1 MKVEVALIGDGG
13 HSKVIRDLVQE
24 LPGCKVVALLDDKY
38 ERMALTG
45 GVYRGPL
52 KAVPQLI
59 ERYPDMKFA
68 AAVGSNGVRKSIVA
82 RLGLPSER
90 YLTLIHPTAVV
101 SRSACIGPGTVV
113 MAHAAV
119 QADAKVGCHVIINTG
134 AVVEHDTQL
143 GDYVHAAPRATLT
156 GSVQAGEGAMLG
168 AAAVV
173 IPGVSIGEWA
183 VIGAGAAVIHP
194 VPAYSTAVGVPARIV
209 SVEKEVKAANGS

>member
-13 HSKVIRDLVQE
+13 HSKVIRDLIHE

-59 ERYPDMKFA
+59 ERYPDLKFV
-68 AAVGSNGVRKSIVA
+68 AAVGSNGIRKSIVE

-90 YLTLIHPTAVV
+90 YLTLVHPTAVV
-101 SRSACIGPGTVV
+101 SRSASIGPGTVV

-119 QADAKVGCHVIINTG
+119 QADARVGCHSIINTG
-134 AVVEHDTQL
+134 SIVEHDNQL
-143 GDYVHAAPRATLT
+143 GDYVHAAPRAALT
-156 GSVQAGEGAMLG
+156 GSVYAGEGALIG
-168 AAAVV
+168 AGAVV
-173 IPGVSIGEWA
+173 IPGISIGEWA
-183 VIGAGAAVIHP
+183 VIGAGAAVIRP
-194 VPAYSTAVGVPARIV
+194 VPAHSTAVGVPATIV
-209 SVEKEVKAANGS
+209 SVEKEVRAAHGS